1 MGGVLNMSYHCCIHE
16 SVFKDKS
23 EKKDNIETVE
33 QEAMKLGG
41 VAIERPT
48 SFIGDFS
55 PSRKS
60 SKSRNDD

>member
-1 MGGVLNMSYHCCIHE
+1 MGGLVVSHYCCIHE
-16 SVFKDKS
+16 SVFKDKG
-23 EKKDNIETVE
+23 ERKENIETVE

-41 VAIERPT
+41 VAIERAT
-48 SFIGDFS
+48 SFIGEFS